1 MENNIPADIAKKYR
15 DRRRGLEAT
24 DGIKIPKIVAD
35 NILLP
40 TDEYDEAKFKEVIS
54 NHVGEND
61 EKTYGVCGIACSSQ
75 HHKLILLLSD
85 YIQQKKRLYS
95 RSEIKQEIENEINE
109 KIGFDEPRNYEQ
121 LIINSNDLAID
132 YFNKPKVGGTEVRK
146 VSAWLFDLSN
156 YRILLFKKGVGF
168 GLVTPIIIPYLPLTT
183 GSRPKD
189 FVIYVSPDFA
199 HTDNQFL
206 LIPRKQAEKLQ
217 RQSPLYINLLY
228 LLEMN
233 KFGSGGV
240 FRIQKQ
246 KLFKQIAKYKRYKV
260 KRFIIEDYKNAITEL
275 LNDGVITKY
284 EEEIKFKDT
293 YAVFYF
299 PE

>member
-1 MENNIPADIAKKYR
+1 MENNIPAGLAKKYR
-15 DRRRGLEAT
+15 SRRKDLEVT
-24 DGIKIPKIVAD
+24 DGIKISNVVAQ

-40 TDEYDEAKFKEVIS
+40 TDEYDEARYQEVIS
-54 NHVGEND
+54 NNVGEKD
-61 EKTYGVCGIACSSQ
+61 KKSYGVCGIACSSQ
-75 HHKLILLLSD
+75 HHKLIILISD
-85 YIQQKKRLYS
+85 YIQQKYRLYK
-95 RSEIKQEIENEINE
+95 RGEIKQEIENEI
-109 KIGFDEPRNYEQ
+109 KVIIGSDEPRNYEQ
-121 LIINSNDLAID
+121 LIINSNDLALD

-146 VSAWLFDLSN
+146 VLAWLYDLSN
-156 YRILLFKKGVGF
+156 YRILLSMPGGGF
-168 GLVTPIIIPYLPLTT
+168 GFVTPIFIPYLPLT
-183 GSRPKD
+183 GNRPKD
-189 FVIYVSPDFA
+189 FVIYVCPEFA
-199 HTDNQFL
+199 HTDNKFL

-233 KFGSGGV
+233 KYRSGGV

-275 LNDGVITKY
+275 INDGVITNY

-293 YAVFYF
+293 YAVFHF
-299 PE
+299 PA

>member
-1 MENNIPADIAKKYR
+1 MENKIPADIAKKYR
-15 DRRRGLEAT
+15 DRRKNLEDT
-24 DGIKIPKIVAD
+24 DGVKLPKVVA
-35 NILLP
+35 NNMLLP

-54 NHVGEND
+54 NDVGEK
-61 EKTYGVCGIACSSQ
+61 EKTYGVGGIPCSSQ
-75 HHKLILLLSD
+75 HHKLILLLLD
-85 YIQQKKRLYS
+85 YIQQKQRLYN
-95 RSEIKQEIENEINE
+95 RGEIKQEIEN
-109 KIGFDEPRNYEQ
+109 KIKVIIGSDEAPNYEQ
-121 LIINSNDLAID
+121 LIINSNDLALD

-146 VSAWLFDLSN
+146 VLTWLFDLSN
-156 YRILLFKKGVGF
+156 YRILLLKPGVGF
-168 GLVTPIIIPYLPLTT
+168 GLVTPIFIPYLPLTT

-189 FVIYVSPDFA
+189 FVIYVCPEFA

-233 KFGSGGV
+233 KYRSGGG

-246 KLFKQIAKYKRYKV
+246 KLFKQIARYKRYKV

-299 PE
+299 SE